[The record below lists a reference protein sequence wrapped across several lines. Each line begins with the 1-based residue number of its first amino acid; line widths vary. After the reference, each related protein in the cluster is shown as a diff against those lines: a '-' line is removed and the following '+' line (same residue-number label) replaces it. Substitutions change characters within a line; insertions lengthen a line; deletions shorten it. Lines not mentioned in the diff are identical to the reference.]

1 MAKDKEKKQKDA
13 QAEKTDEVK
22 AESAENNEKAED
34 QKQDKKEMTQEE
46 KLQAQLNEKNDQLLR
61 MAAEYD
67 NFRKRTQREKESLYS
82 DCKVSVIKELLPVID
97 NFERCVVFNGGTSFE
112 DYRKGVEMTYKQF
125 GDMLKKLGIEAFGE
139 VGEEFDPN
147 LHNAVMHAQNEDLPE
162 NSISDVLMKGYKTGD
177 KIIRT
182 AMVAVAN

>member
-1 MAKDKEKKQKDA
+1 MAKDKEKKQKA
-13 QAEKTDEVK
+13 EEAEKPDEVK
-22 AESAENNEKAED
+22 AESTPETE
-34 QKQDKKEMTQEE
+34 DKKEMTQEE

-97 NFERCVVFNGGTSFE
+97 NFERCVVFNEGTSFE

>member
-1 MAKDKEKKQKDA
+1 MAKDKEKKKKESP
-13 QAEKTDEVK
+13 AEKPDEVK
-22 AESAENNEKAED
+22 AESANETE
-34 QKQDKKEMTQEE
+34 DKKEMTQEE

-97 NFERCVVFNGGTSFE
+97 NFERCVVFNEGTSFE

-139 VGEEFDPN
+139 VGEDFDPN

>member
-1 MAKDKEKKQKDA
+1 MAKDKEKKKKESP
-13 QAEKTDEVK
+13 AEKPDEVK
-22 AESAENNEKAED
+22 AESANETE
-34 QKQDKKEMTQEE
+34 DKKEMTQEE

-97 NFERCVVFNGGTSFE
+97 NFERCVVFNEGTSFE

>member
-1 MAKDKEKKQKDA
+1 MAKDKEKKQKA
-13 QAEKTDEVK
+13 EEAEKPDEVK
-22 AESAENNEKAED
+22 TESTPEKE
-34 QKQDKKEMTQEE
+34 DKKEMTQEE

-97 NFERCVVFNGGTSFE
+97 NFERCVVFNEGTSFE

>member
-1 MAKDKEKKQKDA
+1 MAKDKEKKKKESP
-13 QAEKTDEVK
+13 AEKPDEVK
-22 AESAENNEKAED
+22 AESANETE
-34 QKQDKKEMTQEE
+34 DKKEMTQEE

-97 NFERCVVFNGGTSFE
+97 NFERCVVFNEGTSFE

-147 LHNAVMHAQNEDLPE
+147 LDNAVMHAQNEDLPE

>member
-1 MAKDKEKKQKDA
+1 MAKDKEKKKKESP
-13 QAEKTDEVK
+13 AEKPDEVK
-22 AESAENNEKAED
+22 AESANETE
-34 QKQDKKEMTQEE
+34 DKKEMTQEE

-67 NFRKRTQREKESLYS
+67 NFRKRIQREKESLYS
-82 DCKVSVIKELLPVID
+82 DCKVSVIKEMLPVID
-97 NFERCVVFNGGTSFE
+97 NFERCVVFNEGTSFE
-112 DYRKGVEMTYKQF
+112 DYRKGVEMTYQQF
-125 GDMLKKLGIEAFGE
+125 GDMLKKLGSEAFGE

>member
-1 MAKDKEKKQKDA
+1 MAKDKKKKQKA
-13 QAEKTDEVK
+13 EEAEKPDEVK
-22 AESAENNEKAED
+22 AESANETE
-34 QKQDKKEMTQEE
+34 DKKEMTQEE

-82 DCKVSVIKELLPVID
+82 DCKVSVIKEMLPVID
-97 NFERCVVFNGGTSFE
+97 NFERCVVFNEGTSFE

>member
-1 MAKDKEKKQKDA
+1 MAKDKEKKKKESP
-13 QAEKTDEVK
+13 AEKPDEVK
-22 AESAENNEKAED
+22 AESANETE
-34 QKQDKKEMTQEE
+34 DKKEMTQEE

-82 DCKVSVIKELLPVID
+82 DCKVSVIKEMLPVID
-97 NFERCVVFNGGTSFE
+97 NFERCVVFNEGTSFE

>member
-1 MAKDKEKKQKDA
+1 MAKDKEKKQKESP
-13 QAEKTDEVK
+13 AEKPDEVK
-22 AESAENNEKAED
+22 AESANETE
-34 QKQDKKEMTQEE
+34 DKKEMTQEE

-97 NFERCVVFNGGTSFE
+97 NFERCVVFNEGTSFE

>member
-1 MAKDKEKKQKDA
+1 MAKDKEKKKKESP
-13 QAEKTDEVK
+13 AEKPDEVK
-22 AESAENNEKAED
+22 AESTKETE
-34 QKQDKKEMTQEE
+34 DKKEMTQEE

-82 DCKVSVIKELLPVID
+82 DCKVSVIKEMLPVID
-97 NFERCVVFNGGTSFE
+97 NFERCVVFNEGTSFE

>member
-13 QAEKTDEVK
+13 QTEKPDEVK
-22 AESAENNEKAED
+22 TETADKAE
-34 QKQDKKEMTQEE
+34 DKKEMTQEE

-82 DCKVSVIKELLPVID
+82 DCKVSVIKEMLPVID
-97 NFERCVVFNGGTSFE
+97 NFERCVVFNEGTSFE

>member
-1 MAKDKEKKQKDA
+1 MAKDKEKKQKDTP
-13 QAEKTDEVK
+13 AEKPDETKTETADK
-22 AESAENNEKAED
+22 AE
-34 QKQDKKEMTQEE
+34 DKKEMTQEE
-46 KLQAQLNEKNDQLLR
+46 KLQAQLDEKNDQLLR

-82 DCKVSVIKELLPVID
+82 DCKVSVIKEMLPVID
-97 NFERCVVFNGGTSFE
+97 NFERCVVFNEGTSFE

-177 KIIRT
+177 KIIRA

>member
-1 MAKDKEKKQKDA
+1 MAKDKEKKKKES
-13 QAEKTDEVK
+13 QAEKPDEVK
-22 AESAENNEKAED
+22 AESANETE
-34 QKQDKKEMTQEE
+34 DKKEMTQEE

-97 NFERCVVFNGGTSFE
+97 NFERCVVFNEGTSFE